1 MDFGNR
7 SPGRIKKVTV
17 EGEAEPAVSEW
28 DKNEYMLINSD
39 VCWADEP
46 RTYVN
51 DEGKTIEINQYND
64 VLEVLAK
71 HSP

>member
-17 EGEAEPAVSEW
+17 EGEAEPVDECN
-28 DKNEYMLINSD
+28 DYILINSD
-39 VCWADEP
+39 VCRADEP

-71 HSP
+71 HSF